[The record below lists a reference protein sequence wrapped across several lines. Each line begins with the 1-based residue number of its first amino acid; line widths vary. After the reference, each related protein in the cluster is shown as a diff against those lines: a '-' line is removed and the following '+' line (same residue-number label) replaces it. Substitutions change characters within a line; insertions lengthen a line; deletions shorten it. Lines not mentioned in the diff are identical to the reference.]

1 VFLKGNDMTGLFN
14 DSGSMEKLLK
24 LSEIAAGEDVQVK
37 RRKPGRPARG
47 KQVFVR
53 ISVNVDPDLH
63 AMLETLADYDQIPAS
78 RVLNKILRVFYEL
91 TYKEHANDIKAEMKK

>member
-1 VFLKGNDMTGLFN
+1 VFLKGNEMTGLFN

-53 ISVNVDPDLH
+53 ISVNIDPDLH

-91 TYKEHANDIKAEMKK
+91 TYKEPANDIKAEMKK